1 MEEGTELLN
10 DGRLKKGESQT
21 WLGQPTWV
29 TWQLGEVAGLCTCQ
43 FSFSC
48 QGQKPKETNLN
59 SKREDLLAHIAEKSK
74 P

>member
-1 MEEGTELLN
+1 M
-10 DGRLKKGESQT
+10 